1 MANFTAEQL
10 AAITQHDRNLIV
22 TAGAGSGKTRVLVE
36 RFIRLLDT
44 HEDWA
49 LPEVVAITFTEK
61 AAREMNDRIR
71 AAVEDR
77 ILAADTAGD
86 DGARTRW
93 AECRAALDSA
103 RIGTIHSLCTRIL
116 RANAAEC
123 GLDPRFEVLDEAEA
137 GIVREDAVDLALAR
151 LGSEDRPGAALIP
164 AYGSLSVRETLR
176 AYADHSKAQ
185 AALRALDHSPDAML
199 AAWRDLWD
207 SAIAAVMQSLRADGA
222 FWKDLDTFA
231 LDDLP
236 AGDKL
241 SLVWADVHAQ
251 RDALWAGDFEAVTAA
266 LEALSSGIKVNVGAA
281 AVWGGK
287 EALAEC
293 KAVLKAIRERARTAL
308 KEMPPALCERD
319 DQAAV
324 WLACWADG
332 IAAVGE
338 AYASLKQLR
347 RALDFDDLESR
358 AHELLTTNAD
368 AAQRTGATIRHVMV
382 DEFQDTNDAQRD
394 IVYAVAGIR
403 EGENTGG
410 RLFVVGD
417 PKQSIYAFRGADV
430 TVFGAV
436 RDDLLAHN
444 GDELPLSR
452 SFRTHSALV
461 EAFNTLFER
470 ILSGG
475 AASPYAV
482 ELGKHMEAARPC
494 EPETIPAHACP
505 LTVIAVPKLEKE
517 SAEESRRW
525 EAWELAR
532 HIHDLVERGTLV
544 WDRDLPHDDL
554 PPGATVPVFARGDGR
569 GAYRAIGYGDVAIL
583 FQAMTRAPLYEEV
596 FKAANLDYVTVAGKG
611 YFDRAEVWDLLHL
624 LRALHNPADDLA
636 LAVTLRSPLFAFSDD
651 ALLALRLVTD
661 ESETPLPLWDVLHQ
675 PEGVPLF
682 PAAEQPAR
690 EFTVAVLDELRG
702 VAGRASIAELL
713 ARALDLTGYLAAL
726 TGLVDGARRRGNVE
740 KLLALARAS
749 GRISL
754 GAFNAYA
761 RDLTAREVREGEVA
775 VAAENAVKLMSVH
788 NSKGLEFPVV
798 VLADAS
804 WSRRNSG
811 QAVFT
816 LDAEIGAAC
825 KLPQEG
831 TEKDPVPFAWA
842 HAGLLADRR
851 DQAERRRLLY
861 VGATRAQDLLI
872 VSGSLSRCGAETWLG
887 QWLDALGVDKAD
899 LAPSSESWTTDV
911 DGVACAI
918 HVPAFP
924 PSHAD
929 LAPRPADASAWD
941 VPQVVQGVPIAGI
954 EPVLPLLLE
963 PVPVDSTAPA
973 RVLTA
978 TQIAKLGRAPFY
990 APPDKGRDAFR
1001 HSVLH
1006 DAPEPVRPLPAPD
1019 APGVRQRI
1027 VGDVVH
1033 RALRQWLM
1041 PGEMGEAAL
1050 LERLQSYAWAQ
1061 NLTSTEE
1068 VEAAADAAL
1077 DLLRRFEDSE
1087 VVRRL
1092 KKADQ
1097 VYRELPFVFHRGKHT
1112 IHGVIDLLYHT
1123 PGGHKG
1129 GQWHVL
1135 DYKTARVSRAGAH
1148 KNAAQYYLQIGAY
1161 AEAVA
1166 ARTGQIPETYLYYIH
1181 PATLV
1186 YVKSE
1191 WWQPVLAR
1199 LDDDVLAALT

>member
-1 MANFTAEQL
+1 MAEFTTEQL
-10 AAITQHDRNLIV
+10 EAITRHDCNLIV

-36 RFIRLLDT
+36 RFMCLLDD
-44 HEDWA
+44 HAEWA
-49 LPEVVAITFTEK
+49 LPDVVAITFTEK

-71 AAVEDR
+71 AAVEER
-77 ILAADTAGD
+77 IRSADAAND
-86 DGARTRW
+86 ARARERW
-93 AECRAALDSA
+93 ADCRAALDSA

-123 GLDPRFEVLDEAEA
+123 GLDPLFEVLDEAEA

-164 AYGSLSVRETLR
+164 AYGSLAVRETLR
-176 AYADHSKAQ
+176 AFADHSKAQ
-185 AALRALDHSPDAML
+185 AALRALDQSPEAML
-199 AAWRDLWD
+199 AAWRELWD
-207 SAIAAVMQSLRADGA
+207 GAIAAVMESLRADGEFWTWLDA
-222 FWKDLDTFA
+222 FGP
-231 LDDLP
+231 DDLP

-241 SLVWADVHAQ
+241 SLVWGDVLAQ
-251 RDALWAGDFEAVTAA
+251 RDPLWAGDAEAFTAA

-281 AVWGGK
+281 AAWGGK
-287 EALAEC
+287 ETLAEC
-293 KAVLKAIRERARTAL
+293 KEVLKAIRERARAAL
-308 KEMPPALCERD
+308 KDMPPALCERD
-319 DQAAV
+319 EQAAA
-324 WLACWADG
+324 WLGCWADG

-338 AYASLKQLR
+338 AYETLKQMR

-358 AHELLTTNAD
+358 AHDLLTKNAD
-368 AAQRTGATIRHVMV
+368 AAKRTAGTVRHVMV
-382 DEFQDTNDAQRD
+382 DEFQDTNAAQRD
-394 IVYAVAGIR
+394 IVYAVAGVR
-403 EGENTGG
+403 EGENAGG

-436 RDDLLAHN
+436 RDDLQRRDGL
-444 GDELPLSR
+444 ELPLSA

-461 EAFNTLFER
+461 EAFNDLFGR

-482 ELGKHMEAARPC
+482 ELGKPMSAHRPC
-494 EPETIPAHACP
+494 EKETIPAHACP
-505 LTVIAVPKLEKE
+505 LTVIGVPKLEKE
-517 SAEESRRW
+517 SAEDSRRW
-525 EAWELAR
+525 EAWALAE
-532 HIHDLVERGTLV
+532 HIHGLVDGGTPV
-544 WDRDLPHDDL
+544 WDRDLRHDDL
-554 PPGATVPVFARGDGR
+554 PPGAFVPAFARGAGR
-569 GAYRAIGYGDVAIL
+569 GAYRRMGYGDVAIL
-583 FQAMTRAPLYEEV
+583 FQAMTRVPLYEEV
-596 FKAANLDYVTVAGKG
+596 FKAADLPYVTVAGKG

-661 ESETPLPLWDVLHQ
+661 ESGTPLPLWDVLHQ

-682 PAAEQPAR
+682 PAAEADALD
-690 EFTVAVLDELRG
+690 FAVATLDDLRG

-713 ARALDLTGYLAAL
+713 TRALDRTGYLAAL
-726 TGLVDGARRRGNVE
+726 TGLADGARRRGNVE

-761 RDLTAREVREGEVA
+761 RDLTAREAREGEAA

-788 NSKGLEFPVV
+788 ASKGLEFPVV

-804 WSRRNSG
+804 WSRRGNAR
-811 QAVFT
+811 AVFA
-816 LDAEIGAAC
+816 LDPEIGAAC

-872 VSGSLSRCGAETWLG
+872 VSGSLSQGGAGTWLG
-887 QWLDALGVDKAD
+887 QWLDALGVNRAD
-899 LAPSSESWTTDV
+899 LEPSAEPWIV
-911 DGVACAI
+911 DAAWGSCAI
-918 HVPAFP
+918 HVPAVP
-924 PSHAD
+924 PLPAD
-929 LAPRPADASAWD
+929 LSPRTAEVSAWD
-941 VPQVVQGVPIAGI
+941 RPEIAQGVPVAGI
-954 EPVLPLLLE
+954 DPVLPPLLADL
-963 PVPVDSTAPA
+963 PVDATAPA

-990 APPDKGRDAFR
+990 KPSQKGRDAFR

-1006 DAPEPVRPLPAPD
+1006 DAPEPVHALPAQDEPK
-1019 APGVRQRI
+1019 VRQRI

-1033 RALRQWLM
+1033 RALRQSVLPSM
-1041 PGEMGEAAL
+1041 MDETAAL
-1050 LERLQSYAWAQ
+1050 DRLRSYAWAQ
-1061 NLTSTEE
+1061 NLTSREE
-1068 VEAAADAAL
+1068 VDAAAEAALA
-1077 DLLRRFEDSE
+1077 LLRRYEDSE
-1087 VVRRL
+1087 IVRRL
-1092 KKADQ
+1092 DKADQ
-1097 VYRELPFVFHRGKHT
+1097 IYRELPFVFHRGRHT

-1123 PGGHKG
+1123 PGGRKG

-1135 DYKTARVSRAGAH
+1135 DYKTALVSPAGAY
-1148 KNAAQYYLQIGAY
+1148 KNAERYYLQIGVY

-1199 LDDDVLAALT
+1199 LDDDVLAALM